1 MSIQRD
7 EILRCARSLYRREG
21 FGGMSMR
28 KLAKCVGCTA
38 PALYRHYES
47 KEAVMRDVVGDAYR
61 LFVQYLHRALEGTSP
76 EERFAMGGKAYMD
89 FALEQ
94 PALYEALYVPSDLL
108 GIQPE
113 VGSEA
118 ATHACAVGQFWTDR
132 VREMMDT
139 GFLVKGDP
147 RSVSLTLWAHGHG
160 LVSLYHR
167 GLLQGISEE
176 EFRALLL
183 RSYGQ
188 LLRGIATKKYLD
200 QLARD
205 PSEDAR
211 EIRAT
216 PPAQDEIRPAT
227 EMYEKSPSAPVTREE
242 VGS

>member
-7 EILRCARSLYRREG
+7 EILRCARSLYLKEG

-47 KEAVMRDVVGDAYR
+47 KEAVMQDVVGDAYR
-61 LFVQYLHRALEGTSP
+61 LFSQYLNRALAGTSP
-76 EERFAMGGKAYMD
+76 EERFAMAGKAYMD

-94 PALYEALYVPSDLL
+94 PALYEALYVPSELL

-113 VGSEA
+113 MGSDA
-118 ATHACAVGQFWTDR
+118 ATQACAVGQFWTDR

-147 RSVSLTLWAHGHG
+147 RNVSLTLWAHGHG

-167 GLLQGISEE
+167 GLLQQISEE

-188 LLRGIATKKYLD
+188 LLRGIATEKYLD
-200 QLARD
+200 QLAQD
-205 PSEDAR
+205 SSEDAR

-216 PPAQDEIRPAT
+216 PQVQEEDRPMT
-227 EMYEKSPSAPVTREE
+227 GVVETNRSAPVTRER